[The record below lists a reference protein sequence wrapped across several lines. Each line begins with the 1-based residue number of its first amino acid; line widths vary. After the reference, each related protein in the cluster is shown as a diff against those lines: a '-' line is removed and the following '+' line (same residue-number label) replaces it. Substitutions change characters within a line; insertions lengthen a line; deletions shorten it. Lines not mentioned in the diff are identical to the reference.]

1 MTYCLHISLRL
12 LTTITINNNTITTNT
27 TTTNTTTQSH
37 QTTTTSMQ
45 GKRDAED
52 VARLKKLLADAEA
65 AKVLLEQRLKSTDAG
80 NMPKQPTI

>member
-1 MTYCLHISLRL
+1 
-12 LTTITINNNTITTNT
+12 
-27 TTTNTTTQSH
+27 
-37 QTTTTSMQ
+37 MQ

-80 NMPKQPTI
+80 NMPKQPTV